1 MHRRKASAGYIVV
14 VVVYSAP
21 NLALQLPPRGACGH
35 STAAGATARAASV
48 AYPFVVATRHPASVA
63 DSQDSNLKSS
73 TGRRKA
79 LVSSAEL
86 RYGSSK
92 TAQWLAMEVRGI
104 VMPIM
109 VPSHA
114 PGPVPWL
121 FVRGALAMA

>member
-1 MHRRKASAGYIVV
+1 MIY
-14 VVVYSAP
+14 YSAA

>member
-1 MHRRKASAGYIVV
+1 M
-14 VVVYSAP
+14 YSAP
-21 NLALQLPPRGACGH
+21 NLALQLPPPGACGH

-73 TGRRKA
+73 TGRPKA